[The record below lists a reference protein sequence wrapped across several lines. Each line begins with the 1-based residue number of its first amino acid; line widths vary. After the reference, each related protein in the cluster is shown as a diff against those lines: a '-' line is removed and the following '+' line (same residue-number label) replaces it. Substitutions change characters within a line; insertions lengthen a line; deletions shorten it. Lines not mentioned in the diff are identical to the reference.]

1 MHMFV
6 CVGVDD
12 VYECMFCWCA
22 SFTDVGWQNVI
33 LIPQIKDIDALSS
46 FFLKKSS
53 VLPCVLLLLKPS
65 NVS

>member
-46 FFLKKSS
+46 FFFLKKLCFT
-53 VLPCVLLLLKPS
+53 VCPVAVKAQ
-65 NVS
+65 